1 MRYVTMERT
10 PELRAPVAVLAFT
23 GWNDAASAAS
33 NAARFA
39 ARRLGARRFAAMEAE
54 PFYAFTETRPS
65 VRLDASGQRR
75 LSWPGAEFFHA
86 RGEGDG
92 PDYVI
97 GVGAEPD
104 LRWRTFAGECLD
116 LFAALDVSMT
126 VTLGA
131 LIGEASHRRPIAV
144 TGAAADPELAARLD
158 LRRSRYEGP
167 TGIVG
172 VLHHAL
178 GRAGRPSA
186 SLWATVPHYIT
197 GDQCPP
203 ATLAVLRRLERLLG
217 APLGLEELETA
228 SERFRERLEA
238 AIADDERM
246 SAWLRRLD
254 ETLAEGDAEEL
265 PEPDELVGDIE
276 QFLRERSDEGG
287 GRRSP

>member
-1 MRYVTMERT
+1 MRHVTMERT

-92 PDYVI
+92 PDFVI

-131 LIGEASHRRPIAV
+131 LIGDASHRRPIAV

-178 GRAGRPSA
+178 QEAGRPSA

-217 APLGLEELETA
+217 APLGLAELETA

-287 GRRSP
+287 APDPP